1 MRVGW
6 RKGAHDAEHVRMIGT
21 SRSEA
26 SEECPGRVVRDL
38 ALRDLSATV
47 LLAEALA
54 KGAMPGDVLAL
65 SGPLGVGKTAFARAF
80 IRALGGA
87 EEVPSP
93 TFTLVQTYE
102 IGGLSVFHF
111 DLYRLERFTDAYEL
125 DLEDA
130 FSEGVSLIEWPE
142 RLGPLLPAERLDIEF
157 SFSGPGMARQAR
169 LVAHDERW
177 VPRLRELAH

>member
-1 MRVGW
+1 
-6 RKGAHDAEHVRMIGT
+6 MIGT

-38 ALRDLSATV
+38 ALGDLSATV

-87 EEVPSP
+87 EEVPSA
-93 TFTLVQTYE
+93 VAD
-102 IGGLSVFHF
+102 S
-111 DLYRLERFTDAYEL
+111 
-125 DLEDA
+125 
-130 FSEGVSLIEWPE
+130 SLKGTAGTSMCKSI
-142 RLGPLLPAERLDIEF
+142 RSSKGPLIRL
-157 SFSGPGMARQAR
+157 M
-169 LVAHDERW
+169 
-177 VPRLRELAH
+177 

>member
-1 MRVGW
+1 
-6 RKGAHDAEHVRMIGT
+6 MI
-21 SRSEA
+21 R
-26 SEECPGRVVRDL
+26 CPGSKAGHADPCGVVREFALCDL
-38 ALRDLSATV
+38 PATER
-47 LLAEALA
+47 LAEALA
-54 KGAMPGDVLAL
+54 KGARPGDVFAL

-93 TFTLVQTYE
+93 TFTLVQAYE

-130 FSEGVSLIEWPE
+130 FAEGVSLIEWPE
-142 RLGPLLPAERLDIEF
+142 RLGPLLPAERLDVAL
-157 SFSGPGMARQAR
+157 SFAAAGNARHAR
-169 LVAHDERW
+169 LVAHDDDW
-177 VPRLRELAH
+177 ATRLRELAL